1 MNKKSIG
8 AILFFISLQCFP
20 GINLE
25 GIIIDSE
32 GYDTVKSAHVMVNNR
47 IKATSDINGRFT
59 IPVNLN
65 DTITF
70 SHLGF
75 LQDPVII
82 SDSVINSP
90 MPVIFK
96 IKIKYYE
103 IDEVK
108 VFRYHDYQ
116 SFKQDFMSQA
126 ENKGLIEGEEL
137 GETISEQVLMGYAPE
152 YDSYQNYRHE
162 LNLPK
167 RDSPQI
173 LFYSS
178 SGNMGISGFLKSFKR
193 KRR

>member
-1 MNKKSIG
+1 MNRISISMT
-8 AILFFISLQCFP
+8 FFYISLQCFP
-20 GINLE
+20 GTNLE

-47 IKATSDINGRFT
+47 IKATSDMHGRFT

-82 SDSVINSP
+82 TDSVLYSP
-90 MPVIFK
+90 VPVTFK

-108 VFRYHDYQ
+108 VFRFHDYE
-116 SFKQDFMSQA
+116 SFKQDFMRQA

-137 GETISEQVLMGYAPE
+137 GKTLSEQVLLGYAPE
-152 YDSYQNYRHE
+152 YDSYQNFKHE
-162 LNLPK
+162 LKQHKSNE
-167 RDSPQI
+167 PQI
-173 LFYSS
+173 ILFSS
-178 SGNMGISGFLKSFKR
+178 SGNMGISSFIKAIKR